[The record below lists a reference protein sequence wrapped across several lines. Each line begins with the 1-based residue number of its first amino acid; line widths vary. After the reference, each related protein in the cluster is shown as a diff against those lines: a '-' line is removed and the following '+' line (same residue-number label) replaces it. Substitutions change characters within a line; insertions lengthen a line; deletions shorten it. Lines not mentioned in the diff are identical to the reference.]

1 MIVVFVVVKT
11 RMFTREELRNKI
23 FQGNAIDVLKT
34 FPSKSVEMCITS
46 PPYWGLR
53 DYQSEGIIW
62 DSNNECEHDFS
73 TKAPPRRNRSTDDF
87 KFAGEVQKG
96 NIGSSPNLP
105 ETSFCSKCSAW
116 KGSLGLEPTHELYIK
131 HLCDIFE
138 ETKRVL
144 KDDATLWVNLGDT
157 YSSSGGVVTEEHIKN
172 AKVGA
177 TKSGAQLITSKWREK
192 SRVQSVPDKSLVGVP
207 FHFALEMINRGWILR
222 NTLIWHKNN
231 CMPSSV
237 KDRFTV
243 DFEYIFFFSMNK
255 KYYFRQQFE
264 PHTSKKQ
271 SSPISKVNNVVPY
284 AVQPRDKEFIVYRKL
299 PKHEDIRKFLV
310 EYRIK
315 KGITIDEIE
324 SHFGN
329 SKGHHWFE
337 KDTGSYPTVEDW
349 RELKKI
355 LDFDDRFDFSMTT
368 EYEKSSEK
376 TRSEFGRNK
385 RTVWK
390 VNTKPYKEAHFAVF
404 PEELIETPIKAGC
417 PEFVCVTCGHSR
429 EEKFESLSTKDY
441 SNESDYKRQIDLE
454 HGQSAFNRNQ
464 ATFDSVSY
472 NSKGLS
478 DCGCGDEFK
487 RGMVLDIFAGSG
499 TTAVVAKKNNR
510 DYIGIELN
518 GDYIDMCKERLE
530 SYNNHHLDLWTQ
542 GNRTQQNKAS
552 RA

>member
-231 CMPSSV
+231 VMPSSV

-243 DFEYIFFFSMNK
+243 DFEYIFFFSKNK
-255 KYYFRQQFE
+255 KYYFQQQLE
-264 PHTSKKQ
+264 SIKGNIEDYKKDKRKGTQ
-271 SSPISKVNNVVPY
+271 NHQPNN
-284 AVQPRDKEFIVYRKL
+284 R
-299 PKHEDIRKFLV
+299 
-310 EYRIK
+310 
-315 KGITIDEIE
+315 
-324 SHFGN
+324 SHFQIGKTFMPQ
-329 SKGHHWFE
+329 SK
-337 KDTGSYPTVEDW
+337 
-349 RELKKI
+349 
-355 LDFDDRFDFSMTT
+355 
-368 EYEKSSEK
+368 
-376 TRSEFGRNK
+376 GRNK
-385 RTVWK
+385 RTVWN
-390 VNTKPYKEAHFAVF
+390 VNTKPFKEAHFAVF
-404 PEELIETPIKAGC
+404 PEALIETPILAGC
-417 PEFVCVTCGHSR
+417 PEFICKKCSKPKIKKITGGN
-429 EEKFESLSTKDY
+429 K
-441 SNESDYKRQIDLE
+441 N
-454 HGQSAFNRNQ
+454 AFNIRVRDVQKNRIKHTDRV
-464 ATFDSVSY
+464 ATETEVKNY
-472 NSKGLS
+472 N
-478 DCGCGDEFK
+478 E
-487 RGMVLDIFAGSG
+487 
-499 TTAVVAKKNNR
+499 
-510 DYIGIELN
+510 
-518 GDYIDMCKERLE
+518 KE
-530 SYNNHHLDLWTQ
+530 
-542 GNRTQQNKAS
+542 
-552 RA
+552 

>member
-53 DYQSEGIIW
+53 DYQSEDIIW

-105 ETSFCSKCSAW
+105 ETSFCSKCSAG

-138 ETKRVL
+138 ETKGVL
-144 KDDATLWVNLGDT
+144 KDTGTLWVNLGDT
-157 YSSSGGVVTEEHIKN
+157 YASSPKATQSFDFGRSGKNSAVGLQSNSRKGRGKAGNGVQN
-172 AKVGA
+172 
-177 TKSGAQLITSKWREK
+177 
-192 SRVQSVPDKSLVGVP
+192 KSLVGVP
-207 FHFALEMINRGWILR
+207 FRFVIEMINRGWICR
-222 NTLIWHKNN
+222 QTIIWYKNN
-231 CMPSSV
+231 VMPSSV

-243 DFEYIFFFSMNK
+243 DFEYIFFFSK
-255 KYYFRQQFE
+255 QGKYYFEQQ
-264 PHTSKKQ
+264 
-271 SSPISKVNNVVPY
+271 
-284 AVQPRDKEFIVYRKL
+284 KE
-299 PKHEDIRKFLV
+299 E
-310 EYRIK
+310 
-315 KGITIDEIE
+315 
-324 SHFGN
+324 N
-329 SKGHHWFE
+329 
-337 KDTGSYPTVEDW
+337 
-349 RELKKI
+349 
-355 LDFDDRFDFSMTT
+355 
-368 EYEKSSEK
+368 
-376 TRSEFGRNK
+376 GRNK
-385 RTVWK
+385 RSVWN
-390 VNTKPYKEAHFAVF
+390 VNTKPHKEAHFAVF

-441 SNESDYKRQIDLE
+441 SNESNYKRQIDLE

-510 DYIGIELN
+510 DYVGIELN

-530 SYNNHHLDLWTQ
+530 SYNNHRLDLWTQ

-552 RA
+552 HA

>member
-1 MIVVFVVVKT
+1 IKNPNTTSKV
-11 RMFTREELRNKI
+11 
-23 FQGNAIDVLKT
+23 QAGNVGSVID
-34 FPSKSVEMCITS
+34 
-46 PPYWGLR
+46 
-53 DYQSEGIIW
+53 
-62 DSNNECEHDFS
+62 
-73 TKAPPRRNRSTDDF
+73 
-87 KFAGEVQKG
+87 
-96 NIGSSPNLP
+96 LP
-105 ETSFCSKCSAW
+105 ETAFCSKCSAW

-138 ETKRVL
+138 ETRRVL

-264 PHTSKKQ
+264 PHTSGDSNTTRVFKVGTKQ
-271 SSPISKVNNVVPY
+271 HEALMNKETAHGKRSEKEDEDIIMRYGKHGRNKRTVWNVNNIVPY

-376 TRSEFGRNK
+376 TTSEFGRNK
-385 RTVWK
+385 RTVWN

-441 SNESDYKRQIDLE
+441 SNESNYKRQIDLE

-478 DCGCGDEFK
+478 DCGC
-487 RGMVLDIFAGSG
+487 
-499 TTAVVAKKNNR
+499 
-510 DYIGIELN
+510 
-518 GDYIDMCKERLE
+518 
-530 SYNNHHLDLWTQ
+530 
-542 GNRTQQNKAS
+542 
-552 RA
+552 